1 MKLIKTAVILL
12 LFIVSFSCYEK
23 NNKNTSVNKTPSI
36 EYKVKQQKSYKKD
49 FLWREAVYSK
59 KNGDSLSKIIIN
71 RDYANTLPNDEK
83 AAITYVL
90 TFIDNACSW
99 QDGNTSIDK
108 DKLICKGL
116 TSLGFDYQCSK
127 KHISFLK
134 SWFVNDTASLKKID
148 RCPPFF
154 PGVTISSTISKISLE
169 KTSNALVIHATKS
182 SHNSRIQ
189 KTREWTDIYTFIS
202 GDENIVLQKIKQQE

>member
-1 MKLIKTAVILL
+1 MNLFKTAVILL
-12 LFIVSFSCYEK
+12 LFIVSSSCFKK
-23 NNKNTSVNKTPSI
+23 NNKNTNINKLPSI
-36 EYKVKQQKSYKKD
+36 KHKVKKQVSYKKD

-59 KNGDSLSKIIIN
+59 EVGDSISKITIN
-71 RDYANTLPNDEK
+71 KDYADTIPKDEK

-116 TSLGFDYQCSK
+116 SSLGFDYQCSK

-134 SWFVNDTASLKKID
+134 TWFVNDTTSLKKID

-154 PGVTISSTISKISLE
+154 PGVTISSTISKISLK
-169 KTSNALVIHATKS
+169 KTATTLVIYATKS
-182 SHNSRIQ
+182 SYNSRTQ

-202 GDENIVLQKIKQQE
+202 GDKNIALQEVKKL